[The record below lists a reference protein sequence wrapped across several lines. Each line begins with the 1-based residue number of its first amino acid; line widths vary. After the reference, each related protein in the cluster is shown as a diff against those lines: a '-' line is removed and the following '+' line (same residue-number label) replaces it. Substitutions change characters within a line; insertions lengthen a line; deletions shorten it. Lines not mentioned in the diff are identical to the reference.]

1 MLQWKIAIP
10 VVSGISVS
18 ETIPADSSL
27 SPPTM
32 PNRFSPAVC
41 PSKAQPGS
49 PSFDLKGRTMI
60 YAAITA
66 LCLGSIF
73 GLVPIPLPWLLVAM
87 VIYFAVSTFTDRV

>member
-1 MLQWKIAIP
+1 MPNRLSPAVLTVCRRVLSFI
-10 VVSGISVS
+10 
-18 ETIPADSSL
+18 ETIPA
-27 SPPTM
+27 
-32 PNRFSPAVC
+32 R
-41 PSKAQPGS
+41 PGR

-60 YAAITA
+60 YAVITA